1 MASHPAVASDGS
13 LSELPAR
20 HDPLRL
26 KIAEAYRPDETEAVS
41 ALLRRVRL
49 KDGETDRI
57 FRRARRL
64 VIDARKRSSELGGL
78 DGFLSEYALSSEEG
92 IILMC
97 LAEALLRIP
106 DDETRDK
113 LIRDKLADANWERHL
128 DHSNGVL
135 VNASTVGL
143 LLTGQIVRLDTDAR
157 DISGFLGRL
166 VSRAGEPVIR
176 AAIVQAIRILGR
188 QFVMGRTIDEALKRS
203 VSGDNK
209 NYRHSFD
216 MLGEAALTDKD
227 AKAYVA
233 AYAAAIEAV
242 GRAAAGRE
250 SQASPSISIKLSAL
264 HPRYNF
270 SQRERVL
277 AELVPR
283 LEQLTELA
291 RDSGIG
297 LTIDAEEA
305 DRLDLSLDVMDAVLS
320 RMDLAG
326 WDGFG
331 LAVQAYQ
338 KRAVAVVDWVADL
351 AHRKRQ
357 RVNVRLVKGAYWDS
371 EIKRAQEL
379 GFESYPVFTRKA
391 STDVSYIACVRR
403 LFTHTR
409 DIYPQFAT
417 HNAHTI
423 AAVRVLAPNDA
434 TYEFQR
440 LHGMGEELYSQMV
453 GEGVAD
459 PMDCRVYAPVGS
471 HEELLPYLVRRLLE
485 NGANTSFVNRLADDS
500 QPIATVIAD
509 PIAKTAGRK
518 TKPHPRIP
526 LPCDIFEGERRSAAG
541 IDLSDPLSLAALADG
556 MAKMQATEWIAAPL
570 VNGEEPVRQAR
581 EILDPSNRQSMVGRV
596 IESSSGD
603 VEAALASAYQAA
615 PDWDRIGG
623 PMRADIL
630 DKAADFLEAEI
641 PALMAVTVHEAGKN
655 LPDAVSE
662 IREAVDFCRYYAAG
676 ARREFHPQE
685 LPGPTGEHNSLNMH
699 GRGVFACISPWNFP
713 IAIFTG
719 QIAAALAAGNAVIA
733 KPAEQTPLAAAA
745 VVRLMHQAGVPVD
758 ALHLLP
764 GDGAAIG
771 GALVSDSRIAGV
783 AFTGSTE
790 IAQTINRSLSERPGP
805 ITPLI
810 AETGGQNALI
820 VDSSA
825 LPEQVVKDVITS
837 SFLSAGQRCSALR
850 VLFLQKDTAD
860 RIVDMLAGAM
870 RELSIGDPAL
880 LSTDVGPVI
889 DDEALGVLQAHA
901 GRMDREATCLYRCE
915 LGPQTES
922 GSFFAPV
929 AYEIDSLSR
938 LDREVFGPILHVIR
952 YGESELDDIIDAING
967 TGYGLTAGIHSRI
980 DETIEHVCGR
990 LQVGNTYVNRS
1001 IVGAV
1006 VGVQPFG
1013 GEGISG
1019 TGPKAGG
1026 PHYLHRFAVE
1036 RALSVNTAAVGGNA
1050 TLLSLESDE

>member
-1 MASHPAVASDGS
+1 MASRPAVAPHGP
-13 LSELPAR
+13 LSGFSAR
-20 HDPLRL
+20 QDPLRQ
-26 KIAEAYRPDETEAVS
+26 KVAAVYRTDETAAVAS
-41 ALLRRVRL
+41 LLRRARL
-49 KDGETDRI
+49 KDGEADRI

-64 VIDARKRSSELGGL
+64 VIDARKRSNELGGL
-78 DGFLSEYALSSEEG
+78 DSFLSEYALSSEEG
-92 IILMC
+92 VILMC

-113 LIRDKLADANWERHL
+113 LIRDKLADANWESHL
-128 DHSNGVL
+128 DHGKSIL

-157 DISGFLGRL
+157 NLPGFLGRL

-176 AAIVQAIRILGR
+176 AAIVQAIRIMGR
-188 QFVMGRTIDEALKRS
+188 QFVMGRTIEEALKRS
-203 VSGDNK
+203 GAGDNK
-209 NYRHSFD
+209 KYRHSFD
-216 MLGEAALTDKD
+216 MLGEAALTHKD
-227 AKAYVA
+227 ALRYVDS
-233 AYAAAIEAV
+233 YADAIRTV
-242 GRAAAGRE
+242 GEAAAGKGP
-250 SQASPSISIKLSAL
+250 QAAPGISIKLSAL

-270 SQRERVL
+270 SQRDRVL
-277 AELVPR
+277 DELVPR
-283 LEQLTELA
+283 LEQLAELA

-305 DRLDLSLDVMDAVLS
+305 DRLELSLDVMEAVLS
-320 RMDLAG
+320 RADLG
-326 WDGFG
+326 NWDGFG

-357 RVNVRLVKGAYWDS
+357 RLTVRLVKGAYWDS
-371 EIKRAQEL
+371 EIKRAQEQ

-417 HNAHTI
+417 HNAHTV
-423 AAVRVLAPNDA
+423 AAVRALAPADA
-434 TYEFQR
+434 VYEFQR

-453 GEGVAD
+453 GEDVAD
-459 PMDCRVYAPVGS
+459 PVDCRVYAPVGS

-485 NGANTSFVNRLADDS
+485 NGANTSFVNRLADDR
-500 QPIATVIAD
+500 QPIASVIAD
-509 PIAKTAGRK
+509 PIAKTADRK
-518 TKPHPRIP
+518 VKPHPRIP
-526 LPCDIFEGERRSAAG
+526 LPRDLFDGERQAAAG
-541 IDLSDPLSLAALADG
+541 IDLSDPLSLSALADG
-556 MAKMQATEWIAAPL
+556 MAAALDKDWHAAPL
-570 VNGEEPVRQAR
+570 VKGEEPVRQAK
-581 EILDPSNRQSMVGRV
+581 ELFDPYFRHRVVGRV
-596 IESSSGD
+596 IEATAGD
-603 VEAALASAYQAA
+603 ADAALSSACEAA

-630 DKAADFLEAEI
+630 DKAADLLEREM
-641 PALMAVTVHEAGKN
+641 PALMAVTIREAGKT
-655 LPDAVSE
+655 LPDAVAE

-676 ARREFHPQE
+676 ARREFQPQD
-685 LPGPTGEHNSLNMH
+685 LPGPTGEHNSLDLH

-713 IAIFTG
+713 VAIFTG
-719 QIAAALAAGNAVIA
+719 QVAAALAAGNAVIA

-745 VVRLMHQAGVPVD
+745 VIRLMHQAGVPVD
-758 ALHLLP
+758 ALHFLP

-771 GALVSDSRIAGV
+771 GALVSDPRVSGV
-783 AFTGSTE
+783 VFTGSTE
-790 IAQTINRSLSERPGP
+790 VAQTINRTLSERPGP

-825 LPEQVVKDVITS
+825 LPEQVVKDVIAS

-850 VLFLQKDTAD
+850 VLFLQEETAD
-860 RIVDMLAGAM
+860 RIIEMLAGAM
-870 RELSIGDPAL
+870 QELAIGDPAL
-880 LSTDVGPVI
+880 LSTDIGPVI
-889 DDEALGVLQAHA
+889 DEEARGVLQAHA
-901 GRMDREATCLYRCE
+901 DRMDREAKCLYRCE
-915 LGPQTES
+915 LGPHTDG

-929 AYEIDSLSR
+929 AYEIDSLSQ

-952 YGESELDDIIDAING
+952 YKESALDDVIAAING

-980 DETIEHVCGR
+980 DETIEYVCAR
-990 LQVGNTYVNRS
+990 LRVGNVYVNRS

>member
-1 MASHPAVASDGS
+1 MASHPAVASDGP
-13 LSELPAR
+13 LSGPSVR

-26 KIAEAYRPDETEAVS
+26 KIAQAYRVDETAAVGS
-41 ALLRRVRL
+41 LLKRVRL

-64 VIDARKRSSELGGL
+64 VIDARKRGSELGGL
-78 DGFLSEYALSSEEG
+78 DSFLSEYALSSEEG

-128 DHSNGVL
+128 NHSNGVL

-157 DISGFLGRL
+157 DIPGFLGRL

-188 QFVMGRTIDEALKRS
+188 QFVMGRTIEEALKRS
-203 VSGDNK
+203 GAGENK
-209 NYRHSFD
+209 KYRHSFD

-227 AKAYVA
+227 ARRYVD
-233 AYAAAIEAV
+233 AYASAIKTV
-242 GRAAAGRE
+242 GRVAEGEGPQSA
-250 SQASPSISIKLSAL
+250 PSISIKLSAL
-264 HPRYNF
+264 HPRYSF
-270 SQRERVL
+270 SQRDRVL
-277 AELVPR
+277 VELVPR

-320 RMDLAG
+320 RVDLAG

-331 LAVQAYQ
+331 LALQAYQ

-351 AHRKRQ
+351 AHRKGR
-357 RVNVRLVKGAYWDS
+357 RINVRLVKGAYWDS

-391 STDVSYIACVRR
+391 STDVSFIACVRR

-417 HNAHTI
+417 HNAHTV
-423 AAVRVLAPNDA
+423 AAVRTLAPKDA
-434 TYEFQR
+434 IYEFQR

-459 PMDCRVYAPVGS
+459 PADCRVYAPVGS

-485 NGANTSFVNRLADDS
+485 NGANTSFVNRLADDR

-509 PIAKTAGRK
+509 PIARTAGRK
-518 TKPHPRIP
+518 VKPHPRIP
-526 LPCDIFEGERRSAAG
+526 LPCEIFNGERQAAAG
-541 IDLSDPLSLAALADG
+541 IDLSDPISLAALADG
-556 MAKMQATEWIAAPL
+556 MAAAQAKDWNAAPL
-570 VNGEEPVRQAR
+570 VNGEEPVRHAR
-581 EILDPSNRQSMVGRV
+581 ELLDPSHRQRVVGRV
-596 IESSSGD
+596 IDATSGD
-603 VEAALASAYQAA
+603 AATAMTNAYKAA

-630 DKAADFLEAEI
+630 DRAADLLEREM
-641 PALMAVTVHEAGKN
+641 PALMAVTIREAGKT

-676 ARREFHPQE
+676 ARREFHPLD
-685 LPGPTGEHNSLNMH
+685 LPGPTGEHNSLDLH

-713 IAIFTG
+713 VAIFTG

-771 GALVSDSRIAGV
+771 GTLVSDPRIAGV

-790 IAQTINRSLSERPGP
+790 VALSINRMLSERPGP

-825 LPEQVVKDVITS
+825 LPEQVVKDVIAS
-837 SFLSAGQRCSALR
+837 AFLSVGQRCSALR
-850 VLFLQKDTAD
+850 VLFLQEDTAD
-860 RIVDMLAGAM
+860 RIIEMLAGAM
-870 RELSIGDPAL
+870 KELSIGDPSL
-880 LSTDVGPVI
+880 LSTDIGPVI
-889 DDEALGVLQAHA
+889 DEEARGALQSHA
-901 GRMDREATCLYRCE
+901 DRMDREAICLYRCT
-915 LGPQTES
+915 LGSDTDG

-929 AYEIDSLSR
+929 AYEIDSLSH

-952 YGESELDDIIDAING
+952 YRESALDDVIEAING

-980 DETIEHVCGR
+980 DETVEYIRAR
-990 LQVGNTYVNRS
+990 LRVGNIYVNRS

-1026 PHYLHRFAVE
+1026 PNYLHRFAVE
-1036 RALSVNTAAVGGNA
+1036 RAVSVNTAAVGGNA
-1050 TLLSLESDE
+1050 SLLSLDSEE

>member
-1 MASHPAVASDGS
+1 
-13 LSELPAR
+13 
-20 HDPLRL
+20 
-26 KIAEAYRPDETEAVS
+26 
-41 ALLRRVRL
+41 
-49 KDGETDRI
+49 
-57 FRRARRL
+57 
-64 VIDARKRSSELGGL
+64 
-78 DGFLSEYALSSEEG
+78 
-92 IILMC
+92 LMC

-113 LIRDKLADANWERHL
+113 LIRDKLADANWESHL
-128 DHSNGVL
+128 DHSKGIL

-157 DISGFLGRL
+157 NLPGFLGRL

-176 AAIVQAIRILGR
+176 AAIVQAIRIMGR
-188 QFVMGRTIDEALKRS
+188 QFVMGRTIEDALKRS
-203 VSGDNK
+203 GAGDNK

-216 MLGEAALTDKD
+216 MLGEAALTHKD
-227 AKAYVA
+227 ALRYVE
-233 AYAAAIEAV
+233 AYADAIRKV
-242 GRAAAGRE
+242 GEAAAGKGP
-250 SQASPSISIKLSAL
+250 QAAPGISIKLSAL

-270 SQRERVL
+270 SQRDRVL
-277 AELVPR
+277 DELVPR
-283 LEQLTELA
+283 LEQLAELA

-305 DRLDLSLDVMDAVLS
+305 DRLELSLDVMEAVLS
-320 RMDLAG
+320 RADLG
-326 WDGFG
+326 NWDGFG

-357 RVNVRLVKGAYWDS
+357 RLTVRLVKGAYWDS
-371 EIKRAQEL
+371 EIKRAQEQ

-417 HNAHTI
+417 HNAHTV
-423 AAVRVLAPNDA
+423 AAVRALAPADA
-434 TYEFQR
+434 VYEFQR

-453 GEGVAD
+453 GEDVAD
-459 PMDCRVYAPVGS
+459 PVDCRVYAPVGS

-485 NGANTSFVNRLADDS
+485 NGANTSFVNRLADDR
-500 QPIATVIAD
+500 QPIAAVIAD
-509 PIAKTAGRK
+509 PVAKTADRK
-518 TKPHPRIP
+518 VKPHPRIP
-526 LPCDIFEGERRSAAG
+526 LPCDLFDGERQAAAG
-541 IDLSDPLSLAALADG
+541 IDLSDPLSLSALADG
-556 MAKMQATEWIAAPL
+556 MAAALDKDWHAAPL
-570 VNGEEPVRQAR
+570 VKGEEPVRQAR
-581 EILDPSNRQSMVGRV
+581 ELLDPSLRHRVVGRV
-596 IESSSGD
+596 IEATAGD
-603 VEAALASAYQAA
+603 AEAALSSACEAA

-630 DKAADFLEAEI
+630 DKAADLLEREM
-641 PALMAVTVHEAGKN
+641 PALMAVTIREAGKT

-676 ARREFHPQE
+676 ARRDFQPHD
-685 LPGPTGEHNSLNMH
+685 LPGPTGEKNSLDLH

-713 IAIFTG
+713 VAIFTG
-719 QIAAALAAGNAVIA
+719 QVAAALAAGNAVIA

-745 VVRLMHQAGVPVD
+745 VIRLMHQAGVPVD

-771 GALVSDSRIAGV
+771 GALVSDPRVSGV
-783 AFTGSTE
+783 VFTGSTE
-790 IAQTINRSLSERPGP
+790 VAQTINRTLSERPGP

-825 LPEQVVKDVITS
+825 LPEQVVKDVIAS

-850 VLFLQKDTAD
+850 VLFLQEETAD
-860 RIVDMLAGAM
+860 RIIEMLAGAM
-870 RELSIGDPAL
+870 QELAIGDPAL
-880 LSTDVGPVI
+880 LSTDIGPVI
-889 DDEALGVLQAHA
+889 DEEARDVLQAHA
-901 GRMDREATCLYRCE
+901 DRMDREAKCLYRCE
-915 LGPQTES
+915 LGPHTDG

-929 AYEIDSLSR
+929 AYEIDSLSQ

-952 YGESELDDIIDAING
+952 YKESALDDVIAAING

-980 DETIEHVCGR
+980 DETVEYVCAR
-990 LQVGNTYVNRS
+990 LRVGNVYVNRS

-1006 VGVQPFG
+1006 
-1013 GEGISG
+1013 
-1019 TGPKAGG
+1019 
-1026 PHYLHRFAVE
+1026 
-1036 RALSVNTAAVGGNA
+1036 
-1050 TLLSLESDE
+1050 